1 MGYYDRMV
9 PERRVFTMAQKH
21 IVTCRA
27 CGNQF
32 DTFRGGYYN
41 SNTRLYTCRRCGRR
55 GEGHARGI
63 RIGMRQTVV
72 GMVLKLLFGALFL
85 AVSCDTSGDWDW
97 AYFFICIIFGGALIR
112 WAVLPWVKA
121 RQEQA
126 ALFLQDSESQ
136 AIEAAEKKK
145 AAPSYAPRVCPGC
158 GATGTGKVCE
168 YCGTRLR

>member
-32 DTFRGGYYN
+32 DTFRGGYDN
-41 SNTRLYTCRRCGRR
+41 GTTGLYTCRSCGRR
-55 GEGHARGI
+55 GERTARGI

-97 AYFFICIIFGGALIR
+97 AYFFVCIIFGGALIL

-121 RQEQA
+121 KQEQA
-126 ALFLQDSESQ
+126 ALQAQDSENRANQ
-136 AIEAAEKKK
+136 TREKK
-145 AAPSYAPRVCPGC
+145 ASREYPPRVCPGC